1 MDIGYLTVHLTAK
14 WLSRPVHVLREN
26 AISSIE
32 TQQLENFCARRQAT
46 LKFHYFDFLRSCYTN
61 CDSQFIA
68 TNPPVVMPSPQQSE
82 VMSLSI
88 TQRTQRNVPS
98 TSPCRRSLA
107 VYLEEESGGLS
118 LHALESNADECV
130 SSHESNINMQ

>member
-82 VMSLSI
+82 VMS
-88 TQRTQRNVPS
+88 
-98 TSPCRRSLA
+98 
-107 VYLEEESGGLS
+107 S
-118 LHALESNADECV
+118 LHNTTYTTKCAFAFTV
-130 SSHESNINMQ
+130 SKKSSSLSGRRIRWFVAARARIKRG